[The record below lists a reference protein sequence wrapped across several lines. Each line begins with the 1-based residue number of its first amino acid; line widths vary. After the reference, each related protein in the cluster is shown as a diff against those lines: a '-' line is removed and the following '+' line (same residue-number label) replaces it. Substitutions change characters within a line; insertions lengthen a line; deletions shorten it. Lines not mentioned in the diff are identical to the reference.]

1 MRKNFKIISIV
12 LILLTLGSGVAWGEA
27 ESAPKREVVLQ
38 LRWNH
43 QFQFAGY
50 YAAKEQG
57 YYEAEGLNVEI
68 RPGSG
73 GEGQTQFAPDEVI
86 AGKAQFGVGS
96 SDIILANDKREDLM
110 LVASFF
116 QKSPIRY
123 YMLDSEEYSN
133 LANLADK
140 KVGIR
145 EDDLLSIEFKSML
158 RVEGVD
164 LNKIPLIDKYA
175 VFELDD
181 LTTGK
186 YDLIPG
192 YTGGVIDY
200 YAYKGGVNLRE
211 IRAIDYGIDFYGD
224 SLFTTK
230 KLAMEDPEL
239 VEKFRRA
246 SIKGWKYALE
256 NPSETIDMI
265 VKSYDNPEHKNKS
278 DFLEY
283 NEFQS
288 KKVSEL
294 MLYPV
299 VEIGNMNPYRWDEM
313 GRILYQFGII
323 KNEFNASEAIFN
335 YEEIAR
341 GQERDSL
348 NQFIQFI
355 MVFFLFSVVIFFI
368 NLSSKNTDLEIE
380 IADREEAEK
389 RLKIE
394 RDRYEVLFNSATIGI
409 VLTRRTGEIVQCNK
423 KWLEMTGYD
432 ESELI
437 GKSMKTIISPEE
449 NEVPNELINRLIE
462 GELTDYEVEQKYT
475 KKDGGYFWGN
485 LFMVAMD
492 DSEIDEKIYL
502 NMVADINTK
511 KMMEESVDRAETRF
525 RGIVNEVASEINM
538 PIDFEA
544 RRIDDK
550 TKMLSKLEQINL
562 ELEKMFKNELDENRK
577 KEVLIIHQAKLAAM
591 GEMIGN
597 IAHQWRQPLN
607 SLALVLSNL
616 EDAFIHDELESEY
629 FDTCID
635 RSRRLITQM
644 SNTIDDFRYF
654 FNPASEKEKFYP
666 CESIDSILYL
676 LDEKFRFNDIS
687 VIFADCDRNLSAYG
701 YNNHYSQALFNV
713 ISNSVD
719 ALSEEDN
726 PDKRIEIRVYEE
738 GNYLACEIEDNA
750 GGIDEGIIDK
760 IFEMYFTTKQGKK
773 GTGLGLYITKTIIEN
788 NLNGKLNCKNTKN
801 GLMTKIRI
809 PKESEEK
816 ENE

>member
-1 MRKNFKIISIV
+1 MIKNFRMISIV
-12 LILLTLGSGVAWGEA
+12 LILLALGSGAAWGET
-27 ESAPKREVVLQ
+27 ESASNREVVLQ

-50 YAAKEQG
+50 YAAKELG
-57 YYEAEGLNVEI
+57 YYEDEGLDVEI
-68 RPGSG
+68 RSGSG

-86 AGKAQFGVGS
+86 KGRAEFGVGS
-96 SDIILANDKREDLM
+96 SDIILANDEREELM
-110 LVASFF
+110 LVSSFF
-116 QKSPIRY
+116 QKSPVRY
-123 YMLDSEEYSN
+123 YMLDTEEYSN

-145 EDDLLSIEFKSML
+145 EEDLLSIEFKSML
-158 RVEGVD
+158 RVEGVN
-164 LNKIPLIDKYA
+164 LNRIPLIDKYS
-175 VFELDD
+175 VFELED

-200 YAYKGGVNLRE
+200 YAYKEGVKLKE

-230 KLAMEDPEL
+230 KLATEDPEL

-256 NPSETIDMI
+256 NPEKTIDI
-265 VKSYDNPEHKNKS
+265 ILENYDNPEHKSKS
-278 DFLEY
+278 DFREY

-288 KKVSEL
+288 EKIRDL

-299 VEIGNMNPYRWDEM
+299 VEIGNINPYRWDEM
-313 GRILYQFGII
+313 GSTLYQFGII
-323 KNEFNASEAIFN
+323 KNEFNAEKTIFN

-341 GQERDSL
+341 GQEKDSL

-355 MVFFLFSVVIFFI
+355 MVGFLFSVVIFFI

-380 IADREEAEK
+380 IAEREEAEK
-389 RLKIE
+389 RLKKE
-394 RDRYEVLFNSATIGI
+394 RDRYEILFNSSIIGI

-432 ESELI
+432 EGELV
-437 GKSMKTIISPEE
+437 GRSMKTIISPEE
-449 NEVPNELINRLIE
+449 NEVPNELINKLID
-462 GELTDYEVEQKYT
+462 GELTEYEVEQKYT
-475 KKDGGYFWGN
+475 KKDGGYLWGN

-492 DSEIDEKIYL
+492 DSETDEKIYL
-502 NMVADINTK
+502 NMVADITTK
-511 KMMEESVDRAETRF
+511 KMMEESVDRAEARF
-525 RGIVNEVASEINM
+525 RDIVNEVAAEINV
-538 PIDFEA
+538 PIDFETKK
-544 RRIDDK
+544 IDDK
-550 TKMLSKLEQINL
+550 TKMLSKLEEINL

-616 EDAFIHDELESEY
+616 EDAFVHAELEQEY
-629 FDTCID
+629 FDTCIE
-635 RSRRLITQM
+635 RSRRLINQM

-654 FNPASEKEKFYP
+654 FNPASEKEKFSP
-666 CESIDSILYL
+666 CESINSILYL

-687 VIFADCDRNLSAYG
+687 VMFSDCDRNLSAYG

-713 ISNSVD
+713 ISNSAD
-719 ALSEEDN
+719 ALADVDS

-738 GNYLACEIEDNA
+738 GSDLVCEIEDNA
-750 GGIDEGIIDK
+750 GGIDEDIIDK
-760 IFEMYFTTKQGKK
+760 VFEMYFTTKPGKK

-788 NLNGKLNCKNTKN
+788 NLNGKVNCENTKN

-809 PKESEEK
+809 PKESEDSDDE
-816 ENE
+816 